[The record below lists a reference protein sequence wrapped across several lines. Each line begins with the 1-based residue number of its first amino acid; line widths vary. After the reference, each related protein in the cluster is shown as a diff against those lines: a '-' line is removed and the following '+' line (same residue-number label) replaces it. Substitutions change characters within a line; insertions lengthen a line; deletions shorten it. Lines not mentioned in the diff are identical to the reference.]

1 MKSQNDF
8 IVAGAFLFVAI
19 VVGLIFLVKTR
30 KPAPTPAVPTIVTAD
45 AQIQEASVVKAN
57 SLPGGSDDSGFGRGA
72 GGGAIGLAP
81 DDDLEGPGNF
91 GGGIGNFGGGGRDDG
106 LVGGRPTVGVSR

>member
-1 MKSQNDF
+1 MKNQNDF

-30 KPAPTPAVPTIVTAD
+30 SPEAVPAVPTIVTAD
-45 AQIQEASVVKAN
+45 AQIQEASVTYSN
-57 SLPGGSDDSGFGRGA
+57 NLPGGSDDSGFG
-72 GGGAIGLAP
+72 GGVGGSSIGLAP

-91 GGGIGNFGGGGRDDG
+91 GGGVGNFGGGGRGDG